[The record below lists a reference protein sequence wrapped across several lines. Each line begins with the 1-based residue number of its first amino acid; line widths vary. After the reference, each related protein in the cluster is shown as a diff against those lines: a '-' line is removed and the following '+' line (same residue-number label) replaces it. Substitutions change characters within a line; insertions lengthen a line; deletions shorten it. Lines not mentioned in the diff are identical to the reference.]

1 MQNLVHSAG
10 SLFLCHETKNH
21 KLLKSIII
29 RFHKVIIYLHG
40 VVMAVVKI
48 FGALLMLVVMGV
60 GTFLFGLQG
69 FVVTLV
75 LSIFV
80 SWSISKREKEA
91 LEQKRHDELMQA
103 MKNQSSE

>member
-1 MQNLVHSAG
+1 
-10 SLFLCHETKNH
+10 
-21 KLLKSIII
+21 
-29 RFHKVIIYLHG
+29 
-40 VVMAVVKI
+40 MAVVKI